1 VAHIPSNE
9 EIPQLLERLENA
21 TADDLES
28 EVLEFQSWDEK
39 DQKTNLQHAVECA
52 VAFAN
57 ASGGVIVFGVK
68 DRERGR
74 RDAITGCGKCEAQ
87 RWQQQIYESTSPSLH
102 CAVDEIDVPEGTLIA
117 VHVPAQPPGRRYGTT
132 QGLFKVRV
140 GKSNQPLDSAAFGE
154 LREAPLSD
162 EEQTLIRAAGERNG
176 DIYRIETDQTGPFV
190 RIMTAQDLYD
200 VEDPAARA
208 RFLDALESVVRR
220 GHVRHIDGQ
229 HYSLT
234 GSGWEAARGLGA
246 ADGQTRED
254 IRKLAD
260 PLYIRE
266 RERMEPEARRRF
278 EALLR
283 DLDRRNLEGT
293 TAAREICGCIL
304 DTIRGLA
311 EIRKTIEL
319 QVLAD
324 AGVTL
329 DRRRADAL
337 KADISRVVNKA
348 TEQCTAWLPDRW
360 LAKLDNLAPRM
371 LDAIRSEARK
381 VETESH
387 RDIEIAL
394 KTDLLKSRKPKD

>member
-1 VAHIPSNE
+1 MPHIPSNE
-9 EIPQLLERLENA
+9 EIIQLLDDLEQKIPG
-21 TADDLES
+21 DLES
-28 EVLEFQSWDEK
+28 EVLEFKSWDKK
-39 DQKTNLQHAVECA
+39 DQKMNVQHAVECA
-52 VAFAN
+52 MAFAN
-57 ASGGVIVFGVK
+57 KSGGVIVFGVADK
-68 DRERGR
+68 ARGR
-74 RDAITGCGKCEAQ
+74 KQAITGCGKCEAQ

-117 VHVPAQPPGRRYGTT
+117 VHVPVQPPGRRYGTT

-220 GHVRHIDGQ
+220 GHVRRIGGQ

-234 GSGWEAARGLGA
+234 GSGWEEARRLGVV
-246 ADGQTRED
+246 DQETRQR
-254 IRKLAD
+254 IRQQVD
-260 PLYIRE
+260 MLYCGE
-266 RERMEPEARRRF
+266 RDRIEPEARRRF
-278 EALLR
+278 DALLR

-293 TAAREICGCIL
+293 TAAREIGGCIL

-360 LAKLDNLAPRM
+360 LAKLDNLGPR
-371 LDAIRSEARK
+371 LVDAIRSGARK
-381 VETESH
+381 VEMESH
-387 RDIEIAL
+387 RDIEME
-394 KTDLLKSRKPKD
+394 LLKSRKPKD